1 MKKIVI
7 SSTPWQ
13 TRGAVLHNNR
23 LQNIYFAAPHVEQLE
38 RAFYRGVVTKILPGI
53 QTAFVNIG
61 QEKAGF
67 LHISEIDRE
76 LALARMQDSEVS
88 DEFDEEKKEEQ
99 RPSQRQALDISK
111 ILHENEPVLV
121 QVSKEPV
128 YEKGAKLTTCFTL
141 PGRFLVLLPNI
152 PRIGISKKID
162 DREERQRLKNIVLS
176 NLPEGMGAIIRT
188 STQNHTEKE
197 IKRDLDYLM
206 KTWRTILDKFAKAT
220 AQEKIH
226 EDLPLEL
233 AIVRDHLDEDVDEV
247 ITNTKESQNN
257 IYQFLKTIAPEYTH
271 KVKLFNEPP
280 LIFTHFGIERQIEAA
295 LQKKAELKSGGSI
308 IIESTEAMT
317 VIDVNTG
324 KYTGRAN
331 MEETILQTNL
341 EAAEEIVRQ
350 LRLRNIGGLIVI
362 DFIDMSTAANRQ
374 RLYRHLEQTLR
385 EYDKFQSVVLR
396 VSEFGLVQMTRKRA
410 GKTLVQQL
418 TQICTLCHGTGFI
431 KSIATISSE
440 ILYKLKSM
448 LLEKER
454 GMNVS
459 LLASTQIFTYLTETQ
474 YNSILELEKTFGCTI
489 ILENSEHIERDAHH
503 IKFST
508 TKT

>member
-1 MKKIVI
+1 MKKIII
-7 SSTPWQ
+7 STTPWQ
-13 TRGAVLHNNR
+13 TRGAVLYNNR
-23 LQNIYFAAPHVEQLE
+23 LQNIYIAAHHMQQLE

-76 LALARMQDSEVS
+76 LALTRMQISSDMS
-88 DEFDEEKKEEQ
+88 DEFEETEDQ
-99 RPSQRQALDISK
+99 RPQQRQALDISK
-111 ILHENEPVLV
+111 ILQEGEPVLV

-152 PRIGISKKID
+152 PRIGISKKIEA
-162 DREERQRLKNIVLS
+162 REERQRLKTIVMS

-188 STQNHTEKE
+188 STQNRAEKE

-206 KTWRTILDKFAKAT
+206 KTWRSILDNFTKAT
-220 AQEKIH
+220 AQEKLH

-247 ITNTKESQNN
+247 ITNNKETHTN
-257 IYQFLKTIAPEYTH
+257 IYNFLKTIAPEYTH
-271 KVKLFNEPP
+271 KVKLYQEPP
-280 LIFTHFGIERQIEAA
+280 LIFTYFNIDKQIEEA
-295 LQKKAELKSGGSI
+295 LQKKTELKSGGSI

-331 MEETILQTNL
+331 MEDTILQTNL
-341 EAAEEIVRQ
+341 EAAEEVVRQ

-362 DFIDMSTAANRQ
+362 DFIDMSTASNRQ

-396 VSEFGLVQMTRKRA
+396 VSEFGLVQMTRKRT

-418 TQICTLCHGTGFI
+418 TQSCPTCHGSGFI

-440 ILYKLKSM
+440 ILYKVKNALFEIKRDTPV
-448 LLEKER
+448 LLTV
-454 GMNVS
+454 NT
-459 LLASTQIFTYLTETQ
+459 AIFDYITRIEYD
-474 YNSILELEKTFGCTI
+474 SIIELEKQFGCPITI
-489 ILENSEHIERDAHH
+489 ERTERLERDAHH
-503 IKFST
+503 IKCIN
-508 TKT
+508 KT